1 MSNLISIVLKMKK
14 LFFVLGLLL
23 VGFTTQAQQL
33 VGKWKTIDD
42 ETGKAKSIIQI
53 YEQNGKYFGKIV
65 DLLLP
70 EDKGKLC
77 DKCSGTNK
85 NKPIVGMVIMED
97 MLRDGDSFS
106 GGKIMDPKSGKT
118 YKCSIEFDGK
128 DALKVRGFIGISL
141 IGRTQTWKRA

>member
-1 MSNLISIVLKMKK
+1 MRS
-14 LFFVLGLLL
+14 LFFLLMI
-23 VGFTTQAQQL
+23 VGFSFSTNAQQL

-42 ETGKAKSIIQI
+42 ETGKTKSIIQI
-53 YEQNGKYFGKIV
+53 YEQNGKYYGKIIE
-65 DLLLP
+65 LLLS

-85 NKPIVGMVIMED
+85 NKPIEGMVIMEG
-97 MLRDGDSFS
+97 MNKDGDGFS

>member
-1 MSNLISIVLKMKK
+1 MRS
-14 LFFVLGLLL
+14 LFFLLMI
-23 VGFTTQAQQL
+23 VCFSFSANAQQL

-53 YEQNGKYFGKIV
+53 YEQNGKYYGKIIE
-65 DLLLP
+65 LLLP

-77 DKCSGTNK
+77 DKCSGNNK
-85 NKPIVGMVIMED
+85 NKPIEGMVIMEE
-97 MLRDGDSFS
+97 MSKDGDSFS